1 MEIFLCLGK
10 NELQLLSLEPNEML
24 EFTVN
29 ETRYVPNLSVEG
41 RIKVAFKSTDD
52 DAQTS
57 TSYLYGRHQGK
68 FFIAI
73 SAPSK

>member
-1 MEIFLCLGK
+1 
-10 NELQLLSLEPNEML
+10 ML
-24 EFTVN
+24 DFTVN
-29 ETRYVPNLSVEG
+29 ETRYLPNLPVEG
-41 RIKVAFKSTDD
+41 RIKVVFKSRDD

-73 SAPSK
+73 SAPAK